1 MSFLCLKNNPWYHTD
16 LSQPR
21 VVILSGVEGFVSVV
35 IQGDVTRPLFAFI
48 EDLNIRLL
56 PVDPPVNGSVCA
68 GVHIQQIAL
77 VTESNLPV
85 TQFIFQNE
93 EIRPAA
99 VNYTRQRK
107 GPAPGIL
114 FPEPVLDFLKRFYFL
129 AVFTAFI
136 SRPSQRDQCRNR

>member
-1 MSFLCLKNNPWYHTD
+1 MFLCLKYNPWYHTD

-21 VVILSGVEGFVSVV
+21 VVILSVVEGFVSVV

-68 GVHIQQIAL
+68 GVHVQEIAL
-77 VTESNLPV
+77 VTECYLPV

-93 EIRPAA
+93 EIRQALIVMSA
-99 VNYTRQRK
+99 GGVQRICVMITVAE
-107 GPAPGIL
+107 GAGI
-114 FPEPVLDFLKRFYFL
+114 V
-129 AVFTAFI
+129 
-136 SRPSQRDQCRNR
+136 SR